1 MVHALQRAGQRLR
14 SGGSLISIR
23 PHETQLPLVSII
35 TPSRRIPVARL
46 PAPGL
51 EDREWAAEA
60 ALERVLAEGRF
71 ALAGI
76 RNGRYRSLLDNPT
89 ERRTYLELINPPR
102 PRFPPGRRAHLLD
115 LWRLR
120 PRGSRIEIAEWIVM
134 TALGCSLKPS

>member
-46 PAPGL
+46 PTPGFD
-51 EDREWAAEA
+51 DRQSAADA
-60 ALERVLAEGRF
+60 ALERVVAEGRF

-89 ERRTYLELINPPR
+89 QLRTYLELINPPR

-115 LWRLR
+115 LWRSR

-134 TALGCSLKPS
+134 TALRRR

>member
-46 PAPGL
+46 PTPGF
-51 EDREWAAEA
+51 DTRQSAADA
-60 ALERVLAEGRF
+60 ALERVVVEGRF
-71 ALAGI
+71 ALTGVGN
-76 RNGRYRSLLDNPT
+76 RRYRSLLDSPSQL
-89 ERRTYLELINPPR
+89 RTYLELINPPR
-102 PRFPPGRRAHLLD
+102 PRFPPGRRAHLVD
-115 LWRLR
+115 LWRSR

-134 TALGCSLKPS
+134 TALRRL